1 MCCDTGT
8 CSGVGGSEATPAAP
22 GAEVDRGTEGKALS
36 GAEIFYARLL
46 PALEA
51 CPPCELCFAKVLGL
65 DAECGRSGVMASK
78 KACMAAHGTVRAVR
92 FP

>member
-1 MCCDTGT
+1 MARASTVVSAMCYDTGT
-8 CSGVGGSEATPAAP
+8 CLGIGGSEATAAAP

-51 CPPCELCFAKVLGL
+51 CP
-65 DAECGRSGVMASK
+65 S
-78 KACMAAHGTVRAVR
+78 
-92 FP
+92 